1 MNASDPVKPLCSSC
15 IAPVSPLR
23 GQQLVLS
30 RVNDEYDRVSV
41 ASASRARLTH
51 SAADPLCL
59 STSLTRTSSGP
70 QCLMQLINM
79 SSNNVS
85 AFTLC

>member
-30 RVNDEYDRVSV
+30 RVKHRGIKTEPEIDEYDRVSV

-59 STSLTRTSSGP
+59 STSLSPARH
-70 QCLMQLINM
+70 QVL
-79 SSNNVS
+79 NV
-85 AFTLC
+85 